1 MEGIATVLYI
11 VQKNNAKYDLQSI
24 TEQFKNWSEDKE
36 KRFSE
41 EEIVEYINYLEDTNI
56 ILKNI
61 CDFMKNIKN
70 ISCKMV

>member
-61 CDFMKNIKN
+61 CGLYEEYKEI
-70 ISCKMV
+70 